1 MQINFNHLFFFCL
14 IVVALTACSS
24 KWEYK
29 LVTITGKEAELSPK
43 QQVKTFDV
51 TDESLNLLGE
61 EGWELVSVY
70 EDIETAHPNFGNDQY
85 VTGLQPNVRTTEIH
99 YVFKRKKK

>member
-1 MQINFNHLFFFCL
+1 MQKKIKQL
-14 IVVALTACSS
+14 IVALFIVGSLASCSS